1 MSDET
6 KQAIELLK
14 DLVKE
19 SHIKGQKHI
28 DFSLA
33 NSNELESYKQAMA
46 KVIESV
52 RNEELTDQELKE
64 SLGLI

>member
-1 MSDET
+1 MNDET
-6 KQAIELLK
+6 KKSIELLK

-33 NSNELESYKQAMA
+33 NATELEKYKQAMA
-46 KVIESV
+46 TS
-52 RNEELTDQELKE
+52 N
-64 SLGLI
+64 